1 MDFQGFDNG
10 MDALAG
16 DVPLAAA
23 VSGGPDSMAL
33 LWLLARRAAARSQ
46 TIHAYTVDHGLRA
59 ESADEASQVGAWV
72 KGWPGVIHHILR
84 WEGAKPDSRILEE
97 ARAAR
102 YNLISEAMA
111 REGLSHLC
119 VAHHRDDQAE
129 TFLIRLAKGSG
140 LDGLA
145 GMRPVQARGDI
156 TLLRP
161 FLDMGKDD
169 LIALCGAHNISYV
182 TDPTNGNE
190 HYLRPRL
197 RAAREILEEEGLSAK
212 RLSVTARRMARA
224 RDALEKIS
232 AAMLADIKTGHSENS
247 FSLNYKA
254 LRVVP
259 EEIVLRILLHVMD
272 DLRPMASYGPRME
285 SVEDLIDRILRGDNF
300 RGATLGG
307 CVFALDRKNET
318 LLIEREGNL

>member
-1 MDFQGFDNG
+1 MDFQGFDKG

-33 LWLLARRAAARSQ
+33 LWLLARRAAARSEI
-46 TIHAYTVDHGLRA
+46 IHAYTVDHGLRP

-72 KGWPGVIHHILR
+72 KDWAGVIHHILR
-84 WEGAKPDSRILEE
+84 WEGAKPDSRILEA

-102 YNLISEAMA
+102 YTLIADAMA

-145 GMRPVQARGDI
+145 GMRPVQARGPV

-161 FLDMGKDD
+161 LLDISKDD
-169 LIALCGAHNISYV
+169 LIALCGAQDIPYV
-182 TDPTNGNE
+182 TDPTNGNGR
-190 HYLRPRL
+190 YLRPRL
-197 RAAREILEEEGLSAK
+197 RAARDILEEEGLSAK

-224 RDALEKIS
+224 REALEHM
-232 AAMLADIKTGHSENS
+232 ATGLFAHSVIEQGQKG
-247 FSLNYKA
+247 FLLNLNQLKA
-254 LRVVP
+254 SP
-259 EEIVLRILLHVMD
+259 EELVLRAILHAMD
-272 DLRPMASYGPRME
+272 DLCPAASYGPRME
-285 SVEDLIDRILRGDNF
+285 SAESLVDRILHDDAF
-300 RGATLGG
+300 KGATLGG

-318 LLIEREGNL
+318 LSIEREGNL